1 MRYSTMKKLKLNPSS
16 HRILDKKEIYE
27 IQQGL
32 EDIKKGRVNSIYLIA
47 KELGVILK

>member
-1 MRYSTMKKLKLNPSS
+1 MKKIKLNPAS
-16 HRILDKKEIYE
+16 HRIRDKKEIYE

-32 EDIKKGRVNSIYLIA
+32 EDLKKGRVYSIYLIA